1 MRAASDL
8 LRDILRTAHVT
19 GLSREHQEALGE
31 ALAAQVYEAA
41 ARARVAG
48 MAEDPSLLPVS
59 LSRLID
65 ARDRT
70 RAVASSLEALA
81 TRSDIPADV
90 ARVIAAAAGELR
102 AIGGPIDPNAPSG
115 G

>member
-1 MRAASDL
+1 MRSADDL

-19 GLSREHQEALGE
+19 GLSREHQEAIGE

-48 MAEDPSLLPVS
+48 MSDPSLLPQSLVS
-59 LSRLID
+59 LN
-65 ARDRT
+65 AAEART

-81 TRSDIPADV
+81 TRSDVPTDV

>member
-1 MRAASDL
+1 MTASDL
-8 LRDILRTAHVT
+8 LRDILRTARVT
-19 GLSREHQEALGE
+19 GLSREHAEAIEE
-31 ALAAQVYEAA
+31 ALARLVCEACE
-41 ARARVAG
+41 RARVAG
-48 MAEDPSLLPVS
+48 MADPSLLPQS
-59 LSRLID
+59 LSHLIN

-102 AIGGPIDPNAPSG
+102 AIGGPIDPNAPAG

>member
-1 MRAASDL
+1 MRPSHDL

-31 ALAAQVYEAA
+31 ALAAMVYEASE
-41 ARARVAG
+41 RGRVAG
-48 MAEDPSLLPVS
+48 MSEDPSLLPAS

-70 RAVASSLEALA
+70 RAVAASLEALA

-90 ARVIAAAAGELR
+90 VRIIAAAAGELR
-102 AIGGPIDPNAPSG
+102 AIGGPIDPNAPG
-115 G
+115 GS

>member
-19 GLSREHQEALGE
+19 GLSREHQEAIGE

-41 ARARVAG
+41 ERGRVAG
-48 MAEDPSLLPVS
+48 MNEIAPLPLV
-59 LSRLID
+59 LQIVTA
-65 ARDRT
+65 ARDKL
-70 RAVASSLEALA
+70 RAEIARPSADPREHAAVLEGVADLL
-81 TRSDIPADV
+81 D
-90 ARVIAAAAGELR
+90 R
-102 AIGGPIDPNAPSG
+102 AIGGPIDPNAPAG